1 MLSAIRDLFHNDN
14 RFKFGSVIVLI
25 TLILVVVSIFSD
37 YDPYARRVVPP
48 NESPSAEYWLG
59 TNARGQDVFWR
70 LTAAIGNTLLIGV
83 IASALSRVIALING
97 LVSGYVGGTTD
108 RVISTITDSFIVL
121 PRLPL
126 LILISFAVRE
136 NMSILILAFLLA
148 ILDWAWP
155 GRRYRAQVL
164 SLREHEF
171 TRTAEFSGMNLAKLV
186 SREHFPFL
194 VPYLMADFI
203 SGILWAITMEVT
215 LAVLGLAD
223 LSTPTIGT
231 MVYWANYHQ
240 AFLLG
245 QWSWILSPI
254 VAAILIIL
262 SLYLLSASISQ
273 YLDPRTRIQLL
284 KTRTGG

>member
-1 MLSAIRDLFHNDN
+1 VLSAIRDLFRNDS
-14 RFKFGSVIVLI
+14 RFRFGALIVLL
-25 TLILVVVSIFSD
+25 TLALVIASLFSG
-37 YDPYARRVVPP
+37 YDAAARRVVPENLP
-48 NESPSAEYWLG
+48 PSAEHWLG
-59 TNARGQDVFWR
+59 TNARGQDIFWR
-70 LTAAIGNTLLIGV
+70 LAAAIGNTLLIGV
-83 IASALSRVIALING
+83 IASALSRIIALING
-97 LVSGYVGGTTD
+97 LVSGYVGGRTD
-108 RVISTITDSFIVL
+108 RIISTITDSFIVL

-136 NMSILILAFLLA
+136 NLNIVILAFLLA

-155 GRRYRAQVL
+155 GKRYRAQVL

-215 LAVLGLAD
+215 LAVLGLSD
-223 LSTPTIGT
+223 LTTPTIGT

-240 AFLLG
+240 AFLLN
-245 QWSWILSPI
+245 QWWWIFSPI

-273 YLDPRTRIQLL
+273 YLDPRTRIQLMQ
-284 KTRTGG
+284 TRVGG

>member
-1 MLSAIRDLFHNDN
+1 
-14 RFKFGSVIVLI
+14 
-25 TLILVVVSIFSD
+25 
-37 YDPYARRVVPP
+37 
-48 NESPSAEYWLG
+48 
-59 TNARGQDVFWR
+59 
-70 LTAAIGNTLLIGV
+70 
-83 IASALSRVIALING
+83 
-97 LVSGYVGGTTD
+97 
-108 RVISTITDSFIVL
+108 
-121 PRLPL
+121 
-126 LILISFAVRE
+126 
-136 NMSILILAFLLA
+136 MSILILAFLLA
-148 ILDWAWP
+148 ALDWAWP

-273 YLDPRTRIQLL
+273 YLDPRTRVQLL
-284 KTRTGG
+284 KTRAGA